1 MKLTDHEKAM
11 RDGDQGDA
19 IARAMDLLIRYGEA
33 LGAEDFVETRNVC
46 GTVTATTPF
55 MRDFALRQGAA
66 ADGSTSELD
75 AVFSEFN
82 LDSTQIVKVPGVR
95 AFSSHLQ
102 LGFDPH
108 HPVQMGVNEQMVQ
121 FYKKSEAMAAK
132 MGVQMMNTCTPYQV
146 GNVPTRGEHCAWME
160 SSAVV
165 FANSVLGA
173 RTNTEG
179 RESTSCAMLTCRIPN
194 WGYHLDAPRLATLGV
209 ELDMPVTSVE
219 DWGLLGYWMGDWV
232 QDRVA
237 VVSGV
242 NQGGMGVPNLPRL
255 KHFGAAASS
264 SGGVELFH
272 LVGLTPEANTL
283 EQATGGRKL
292 KEVRRFGERER
303 RDTFERINSTAHD
316 KKVDYVM
323 LGCPHYT
330 IEQIWEASV
339 LLEGRKVHANSA
351 LWIFTPRAIK
361 ALADRNGYTK
371 IIEDAGGVLMTDSC
385 SAMSRATPPG
395 TKVVALDSA
404 KQAHYLPAILGVQA
418 WFGTTEQCVEAACT
432 GQWGAA

>member
-1 MKLTDHEKAM
+1 MRLTDEEKAM
-11 RDGDQGDA
+11 RDGRDGDA
-19 IARAMDLLIRYGEA
+19 VARAMDLLLRYGQA
-33 LGAEDFVETRNVC
+33 LGAESLVETRNVC

-55 MRDFALRQGAA
+55 MRDFALAKSA
-66 ADGSTSELD
+66 EAGSEAGGLD

-82 LDSTQIVKVPGVR
+82 LDSPQIVNVPKVK

-108 HPVQMGVNEQMVQ
+108 HPQQMGVSEQMVQ
-121 FYKKSEAMAAK
+121 FYTRSEAMAAK

-160 SSAVV
+160 SSAVIYC
-165 FANSVLGA
+165 NSVLGA

-179 RESTSCAMLTCRIPN
+179 RESTSAAMLTCRIPN
-194 WGYHLDAPRLATLGV
+194 WGYHLDAPRLGTLGV
-209 ELDMPVTSVE
+209 QLDIEVASVE

-232 QDRVA
+232 QDRVP
-237 VVSGV
+237 VISGV
-242 NQGGMGVPNLPRL
+242 RSSPNLPRL

-264 SGGVELFH
+264 SGGVEMYH
-272 LVGLTPEANTL
+272 IVGVTPEANTL
-283 EQATGGRKL
+283 EQAYGGRQPL
-292 KEVRRFGERER
+292 ELRHYGARER
-303 RDTFERINSTAHD
+303 RDTFERINQTAHD
-316 KKVDYVM
+316 RQVDYVM

-330 IEQIWEASV
+330 IEQIWEAAQ
-339 LLEGRKVHANSA
+339 LLEGRKIHSNCA

-361 ALADRNGYTK
+361 SLADRNGYTK
-371 IIEDAGGVLMTDSC
+371 TIEAAGGVLMTDSC
-385 SAMSRATPPG
+385 SAMSRAVPPG

-418 WFGTTEQCVEAACT
+418 WFGTTQQCVDAACT
-432 GQWGAA
+432 GQWGSV